1 MYIMLLNSYKI
12 KLNIQ
17 FNPNEYR
24 FQFKMRAIGLYSCGH
39 TYAILNISH
48 RLMRSLVFSI
58 SLVFSAMRSFG
69 HIVCC
74 LI

>member
-1 MYIMLLNSYKI
+1 
-12 KLNIQ
+12 
-17 FNPNEYR
+17 
-24 FQFKMRAIGLYSCGH
+24 MRAIGLYSCGH